1 MVTGFVSVLDGS
13 GSYHL
18 HCEMN
23 DNTRKRTQVICR
35 HLQLK
40 MGMTKMVSRMQKILG
55 YGVLN
60 PSGTRQ
66 GTLTRFRILRLA
78 IKIYVCEFTVDC
90 H

>member
-60 PSGTRQ
+60 PSGTR
-66 GTLTRFRILRLA
+66 
-78 IKIYVCEFTVDC
+78 
-90 H
+90 